1 MSAGRVLFVGCGP
14 GAEDLLTVRAVRALQ
29 RADIVVWNAALL
41 DRQALADHTR
51 EETEI
56 VAWPPATLDDV
67 LAAFERARAE
77 DLVVV
82 RLKGGDPTVFG
93 ALEPEL
99 TAVRERG
106 IAYDIVPGISALSA
120 GAAAL
125 GVEVA
130 TREGPLLLADA
141 GALAGPAEPAVV
153 AVYGAGRGP
162 RELEAA
168 LLARGLPGSTPC
180 TVAIEL
186 ARRDEMLVACTLAE
200 LGETVED
207 IGMGGTLTLVLAG
220 VAEASADGSART

>member
-41 DRQALADHTR
+41 GRQALADHTR
-51 EETEI
+51 EDAEI
-56 VAWPPATLDDV
+56 VEWPPATLDDV
-67 LAAFERARAE
+67 LAAFERAPAE

-106 IAYDIVPGISALSA
+106 IAYEIVPGISAV
-120 GAAAL
+120 GAAAAGR

-130 TREGPLLLADA
+130 TRDAPLLLADA
-141 GALAGPAEPAVV
+141 GALAGPAEPAVI
-153 AVYGAGRGP
+153 AVYGAGRAA
-162 RELEAA
+162 REIETA

-180 TVAIEL
+180 TVAIEV
-186 ARRDEMLVACTLAE
+186 ARRDEMLVACTLGE

-207 IGMGGTLTLVLAG
+207 MGMGGTLTLVLAG
-220 VAEASADGSART
+220 VSDPSADGSART